1 MPTVYASLPLSG
13 PAHQLGRELLGGAE
27 LALEQAGSDSFELLA
42 LDTGGRERVGRAE
55 DAARQAVED
64 PSALAYLGDFHSDQV
79 AASSRILG
87 PAGLLQVAPVAT
99 WVELGGPTLI
109 RLLADDR
116 VGADAIADWLVKA
129 GVTDLLIVHDHDAG
143 YGVPV
148 GRMCAEAARSRGLAV
163 RSRPVWDYDERAA
176 DDIGEAGAVLYVGV
190 AGSGAEGMW
199 HELHALNP
207 ELWLLGTEG
216 VAERWLAQAL
226 SPAAAERTRF
236 FVAPTASFGSYGQEA
251 MRLILDA
258 VAESGRDRETIV
270 SAARARHTPTTAYGC
285 LAVVDGELVSA

>member
-13 PAHQLGRELLGGAE
+13 TVRRLGRELLGGAE
-27 LALEQAGSDSFELLA
+27 RALEQAGGASVELLA
-42 LDTGGRERVGRAE
+42 LDTSGRERVGRAE
-55 DAARQAVED
+55 DAARHAAAD
-64 PSALAYLGDFHSDQV
+64 PSALACLGDFHSDQV

-109 RLLADDR
+109 RLSPDDR
-116 VGADAIADWLVKA
+116 AGAGAIADWLLEA
-129 GVTDLLIVHDHDAG
+129 GVTDLLVVHDHDAG

-148 GRMCAEAARSRGLAV
+148 GRLCADAARSRGLAV
-163 RSRPVWDYDERAA
+163 RSRPVWDHDESAA
-176 DDIGEAGAVLYVGV
+176 DDVADAEAVLYVGV

-207 ELWLLGTEG
+207 ELWLLGSEG
-216 VAERWLAQAL
+216 VAEGWLAKSL
-226 SPAAAERTRF
+226 SPAAASRTRF
-236 FVAPTASFGSYGQEA
+236 FVAQSEPFGFYGHQA
-251 MRLILDA
+251 MALILDA
-258 VAESGRDRETIV
+258 VAEGGRDRQAIV
-270 SAARARHTPTTAYGC
+270 RAAQARHRPTTAYGC